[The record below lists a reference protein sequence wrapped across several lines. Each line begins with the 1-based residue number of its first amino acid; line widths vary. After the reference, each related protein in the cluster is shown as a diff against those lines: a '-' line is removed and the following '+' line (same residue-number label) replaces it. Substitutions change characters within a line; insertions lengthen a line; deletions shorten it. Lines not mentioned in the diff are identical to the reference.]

1 VNLRRV
7 VPLGVAMLH
16 MSNPKPTVIDML
28 SKLSHDGDQEVAQ
41 GAIMS
46 LGFVGSGTNNSRI
59 ALQLRNL
66 STYWGKDA
74 NTLFVVR
81 IAQGMLHMGK
91 GLMTL
96 SPTYSDK
103 LLTSPTALAGI
114 LTVMHSCLD
123 LKSIIL
129 GQYHYMLYTLAPAM
143 QPRMLVT
150 LDENLKPLPVS
161 VRVGQAV
168 DTVGLAGKPKSIT
181 GFATHTTPVLVAY
194 DQVRH
199 AALSGKSVLLRFCH
213 IHPQFEKPAVLM
225 VFERIDDGSHLM
237 GQRAELASEQYLAL
251 TSVLEGFVILKPNPE
266 WKPDGEKISPTKKKV
281 ICLTLAPSL

>member
-1 VNLRRV
+1 
-7 VPLGVAMLH
+7 MLH

-28 SKLSHDGDQEVAQ
+28 SKLSHDGDSEVAQ
-41 GAIMS
+41 NAIMS

-81 IAQGMLHMGK
+81 LAQGLLHMGK

-103 LLTSPTALAGI
+103 LLTSPSALAGI

-123 LKSIIL
+123 LKNIIL
-129 GQYHYMLYTLAPAM
+129 GQYHYMLYMVAPAM

-150 LDENLKPLPVS
+150 LDEDLKPLPVS
-161 VRVGQAV
+161 VRVGQVSLAAASRREIPQVSVFQALTIPSGSAQAV
-168 DTVGLAGKPKSIT
+168 DVVGQAGKPKSIT

-194 DQVRH
+194 DQV
-199 AALSGKSVLLRFCH
+199 
-213 IHPQFEKPAVLM
+213 
-225 VFERIDDGSHLM
+225 
-237 GQRAELASEQYLAL
+237 
-251 TSVLEGFVILKPNPE
+251 
-266 WKPDGEKISPTKKKV
+266 PDCTGLH
-281 ICLTLAPSL
+281 CRL